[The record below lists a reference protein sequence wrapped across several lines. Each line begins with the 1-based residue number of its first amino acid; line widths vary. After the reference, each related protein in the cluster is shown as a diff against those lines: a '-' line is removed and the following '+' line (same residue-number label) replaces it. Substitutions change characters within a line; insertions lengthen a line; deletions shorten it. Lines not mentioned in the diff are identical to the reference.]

1 MKKAFSLILAL
12 ALVFS
17 SFVFTVSADEVTT
30 WKFGGSAPVA
40 GQDGTAQGQNG
51 WYYMWSPETN
61 KAGAMDASKI
71 KESVYSETG
80 SGYFPDLAAGKG
92 WIADIYAVD
101 GYTGGSS
108 WKNWWLQ
115 SSAGTM
121 NPSVVDAPY
130 ASTVLGWKAPAA
142 GTYSF
147 VVKYTAG
154 GQTTLWEG
162 VTYPS
167 SGDGVT
173 ISAYAKTTKLYSK
186 ATTVGMVQGVD
197 GGGNPSGAPYQGA
210 SIDTDVTFTVSAM
223 LKAGEMFYLVADP
236 NANGG
241 EDIAKAEV
249 DVTKTGH
256 YIDNTT
262 AWGFGSPLYTGQDGT
277 AQGQNGW
284 YYMWSP
290 ETNKAGAMDASK
302 IKESVY
308 SETGSG
314 YFPDLAAGKGW
325 IADIYAVDGYTGG
338 SSWKNWWLQSSA
350 GTMNPSVVDAPYAST
365 VLGWKAPAAGTY
377 SFVVKYTAG
386 GQTTLWEGVTYPSS
400 GDGVTI
406 SAYAKTTK
414 LYSKATTVGMV
425 QGVDG
430 GGNPSGAP
438 YQGASIDTDQT
449 FTVSAHLA
457 IGEMAYF
464 IVDPNTTGGEDIA
477 NLNVQVV
484 GTEFDALPTPTAGAT
499 PTLSPNPQTNDT
511 TPGILPIL
519 IILMASIAVLI
530 GYAVTKKSKA
540 THHAD

>member
-1 MKKAFSLILAL
+1 MKKAFSRILAL

-61 KAGAMDASKI
+61 KAGVMDVSKI

-80 SGYFPDLAAGKG
+80 SSWFFYQAAGKG
-92 WIADIYAVD
+92 WIADIYAAD
-101 GYTGGSS
+101 DYTGGLT
-108 WKNWWLQ
+108 NWWLQ
-115 SSAGTM
+115 TNDGTM
-121 NPSVVDAPY
+121 NPAVPDAPY
-130 ASTVLGWKAPAA
+130 ASTALGWKAPTA

-147 VVKYTAG
+147 TVKYTAG
-154 GQTTLWEG
+154 GDTWKDSG
-162 VTYPS
+162 ITYPS
-167 SGDGVT
+167 EGDGVT
-173 ISAYAKTTKLYSK
+173 ISAYAKATKLYSK
-186 ATTVGMVQGVD
+186 ATTVGMVQAVD
-197 GGGNPSGAPYQGA
+197 GGGNPSGAPYAGA

-223 LKAGEMFYLVADP
+223 LKAGEMFYLIADP
-236 NANGG
+236 NADGG
-241 EDIAKAEV
+241 QDIAKAEV

-290 ETNKAGAMDASK
+290 ETNKAGVMDASK

-308 SETGSG
+308 SETGSSWFF
-314 YFPDLAAGKGW
+314 YLAAKKGW
-325 IADIYAVDGYTGG
+325 IADIYAADDYTGG
-338 SSWKNWWLQSSA
+338 STNWWRQTSD
-350 GTMNPSVVDAPYAST
+350 GIMNPSVPDAPYAST
-365 VLGWKAPAAGTY
+365 VLGWKAPKAGTY
-377 SFVVKYTAG
+377 SFIVKYTAG
-386 GQTTLWEGVTYPSS
+386 GQATLWEGITYPSE

-406 SAYAKTTK
+406 SAYAKATK

-430 GGNPSGAP
+430 EGNPSGDP

-464 IVDPNTTGGEDIA
+464 IVDPNTDGGQDIA